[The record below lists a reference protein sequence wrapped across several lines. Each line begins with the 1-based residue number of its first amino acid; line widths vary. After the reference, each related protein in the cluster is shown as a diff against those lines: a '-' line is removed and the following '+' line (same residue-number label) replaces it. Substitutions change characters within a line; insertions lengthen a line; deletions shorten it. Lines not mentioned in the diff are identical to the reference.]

1 MAKERPD
8 YNSIRNRTIPAEK
21 CVVNTHR
28 HFANEKYGVP
38 AVAWWVK
45 DPAFP
50 WLWHRL
56 PQIRS
61 TPPHR
66 GLGTTMCHG
75 CGQKNKIIK

>member
-21 CVVNTHR
+21 CGVNTHR

-45 DPAFP
+45 DPA
-50 WLWHRL
+50 L
-56 PQIRS
+56 PQ
-61 TPPHR
+61 
-66 GLGTTMCHG
+66 L
-75 CGQKNKIIK
+75 